1 MNWGF
6 KMRKLRLYLDTSVI
20 SHLVAND
27 VPEKMA
33 ITNDMWKQIQMGH
46 YIACISDMVLQEL
59 QNCFTNKRKY
69 LFKKIADIEFEFFDI
84 STEVKELANKYINVG
99 AFTDKHLED
108 ALHVAC
114 ASVNTCNAVVSWNFK
129 HIVKLSTMLLV
140 NGVNR
145 QEGYMELE
153 IVSPEVIVEEE

>member
-1 MNWGF
+1 M
-6 KMRKLRLYLDTSVI
+6 KKLKIYLDTSVI
-20 SHLVAND
+20 SHLQAD
-27 VPEKMA
+27 DLQEKMN
-33 ITNDMWKQIQMGH
+33 ITNDLWRQIQAGR
-46 YIACISDMVLQEL
+46 YKACISGMVLEEL
-59 QNCFTNKRKY
+59 GNCYEEKRQF
-69 LFKKIADIEFEFFDI
+69 LLERMADIDFEFYEIGDDI
-84 STEVKELANKYINVG
+84 KELAQKYIQAG

-129 HIVKLSTMLLV
+129 HIVKLTAMLLV

-153 IVSPEVIVEEE
+153 IISPENIVEE

>member
-1 MNWGF
+1 M
-6 KMRKLRLYLDTSVI
+6 KKLKIYLDTSVI
-20 SHLVAND
+20 SHLQAED
-27 VPEKMA
+27 VLEKMS
-33 ITNDMWKQIQMGH
+33 ITSDLWKQIQTGR
-46 YIACISDMVLQEL
+46 YKACISQMVLQEL
-59 QNCFTNKRKY
+59 SNCYEDKRQY
-69 LFKKIADIEFEFFDI
+69 LLEKIADIDFEFYEITD
-84 STEVKELANKYINVG
+84 EVNELAQKYIQAG

-129 HIVKLSTMLLV
+129 HIVKLTAMLLV

-153 IVSPEVIVEEE
+153 IVSPEVIVEEG

>member
-1 MNWGF
+1 M
-6 KMRKLRLYLDTSVI
+6 KKLKIYLDTSVI
-20 SHLVAND
+20 SHLQADD
-27 VPEKMA
+27 VHEKMA
-33 ITNDMWKQIQMGH
+33 ITNDLWEQIQTGR
-46 YIACISDMVLQEL
+46 YKTCISEMVLQEL
-59 QNCFTNKRKY
+59 SNCYEEKRQY
-69 LFKKIADIEFEFFDI
+69 LLEKIADIDFEFYKIGDD
-84 STEVKELANKYINVG
+84 VNELAQKYIQAG

-129 HIVKLSTMLLV
+129 HIVKLTAILLV

-153 IVSPEVIVEEE
+153 IVSPEVIVEEG

>member
-1 MNWGF
+1 M
-6 KMRKLRLYLDTSVI
+6 KKLKIYLDTSVI
-20 SHLVAND
+20 SYLQADD

-33 ITNDMWKQIQMGH
+33 ITNDLWKQIQTGR
-46 YIACISDMVLQEL
+46 YKVCISEMVLQEL
-59 QNCFTNKRKY
+59 SNCYEEKRQS
-69 LFKKIADIEFEFFDI
+69 LLAKIADIDFEFYETNED
-84 STEVKELANKYINVG
+84 VNELAQKYIQAG

-108 ALHVAC
+108 SLHVAC

-129 HIVKLSTMLLV
+129 HIVKLTAMLLV

-153 IVSPEVIVEEE
+153 IVSPEVIVEEG

>member
-1 MNWGF
+1 M
-6 KMRKLRLYLDTSVI
+6 KKLKIYLDTSVI
-20 SHLVAND
+20 SHLQADD
-27 VPEKMA
+27 VPDKMA
-33 ITNDMWKQIQMGH
+33 ITNELWKQIQTGR
-46 YIACISDMVLQEL
+46 YIACISEMVLQEL
-59 QNCFTNKRKY
+59 SNCYEGKRQY
-69 LFKKIADIEFEFFDI
+69 LLEKVADIDFEFYEI
-84 STEVKELANKYINVG
+84 GNEVNELAQKYIQAG

-129 HIVKLSTMLLV
+129 HIVKLTAMLLV

-153 IVSPEVIVEEE
+153 IVSPEVIVEEG

>member
-1 MNWGF
+1 MA
-6 KMRKLRLYLDTSVI
+6 I
-20 SHLVAND
+20 AND
-27 VPEKMA
+27 L
-33 ITNDMWKQIQMGH
+33 WKQIQTGR
-46 YIACISDMVLQEL
+46 YKACISEMVLQEL
-59 QNCFTNKRKY
+59 SNCYEGKRQY
-69 LFKKIADIEFEFFDI
+69 LLEKIADIYFEFYEI
-84 STEVKELANKYINVG
+84 GNEVNELAQKYIQAG

-129 HIVKLSTMLLV
+129 HIVKLTAMLLV

-153 IVSPEVIVEEE
+153 ILSPEVIVEEG

>member
-1 MNWGF
+1 M
-6 KMRKLRLYLDTSVI
+6 KKLKIYLDTSVI
-20 SHLVAND
+20 SHLQADD
-27 VPEKMA
+27 VPDKMA
-33 ITNDMWKQIQMGH
+33 ITNDLWEQIQTGR
-46 YIACISDMVLQEL
+46 YKACISEMVLQEL
-59 QNCFTNKRKY
+59 SNCYEGKRQY
-69 LFKKIADIEFEFFDI
+69 LLEKIADIDFEFYEI
-84 STEVKELANKYINVG
+84 GNEVNELAHKYIQVG

-129 HIVKLSTMLLV
+129 HIVKLTAMLLV

-153 IVSPEVIVEEE
+153 IVSPEVIVGGMIND

>member
-1 MNWGF
+1 M
-6 KMRKLRLYLDTSVI
+6 KKLKIYLDTSVI
-20 SHLVAND
+20 SHLQADD

-33 ITNDMWKQIQMGH
+33 ITNDLWKQIQTGR
-46 YIACISDMVLQEL
+46 YKTCISEMVLQEL
-59 QNCFTNKRKY
+59 SNCYEHKRQY
-69 LFKKIADIEFEFFDI
+69 LLEKVADIDFDFYEI
-84 STEVKELANKYINVG
+84 SDEVKEMAQKYIQAG

-108 ALHVAC
+108 AIHVAC

-129 HIVKLSTMLLV
+129 HIVKLTAMLLV

-153 IVSPEVIVEEE
+153 IISPEVIVEEG